1 MMIDYTTE
9 YARKVYKGDILAS
22 FLVKKQCERHLKDMK
37 ELEDYTFYPDK
48 ANKVIKFIEMLPDI
62 KTGERIRLADFQKFI
77 VGSLYGWRD
86 ELGNRRFSKAYI
98 SMARKNGKS
107 ILVAGIALY
116 EFLFG
121 RNPKLGRQIYC
132 TANAKDQAKIVW
144 TMVRKQLEKLRV
156 ASDAVKNISKITE
169 SKNEILNIR
178 DDSLIKPLSKDTSNL
193 DGFEPYLGILDEF
206 HESKDTKTMEVLESG
221 MIQQQN
227 PLTIIISTVGFYL
240 NGPMYKEYLY
250 VKKMLS
256 GAETN
261 DNYFAFVAEMD
272 SVLEVPDESKWIKA
286 NPLLAVDDLRD
297 LLMKNL
303 RKKYKEAVQKDD
315 LVGTFVKNFNLWQ
328 SAGEDSY
335 LKGSDWEACKTDLDF
350 SPRGREVY
358 IGLDLSRLDDL
369 TAIGS
374 IFPTENEKYYVDAHV
389 FVGTKGG
396 IQAKSERDKIDY
408 QTLVTTDYAT
418 LTNSESGIINYKQVV
433 AWIVDYIES
442 NNLVVKGIMYDPW
455 NSQAV
460 ITELEEY
467 DWPLIEVG
475 QAYRNLSEPLKQFR
489 LDVFEKKILHNGNPN
504 IEIAVNN
511 AVVKH
516 DNNGNIILDKKVNRN
531 KIDAIVA
538 ITTAFSQAMYHE
550 HNNDMEDYILS
561 DDFGF

>member
-1 MMIDYTTE
+1 MMIDHTTE

-37 ELEDYTFYPDK
+37 ELEGYTFYPDK

-144 TMVRKQLEKLRV
+144 TMVRKQLEKLRG
-156 ASDAVKNISKITE
+156 ASDAVKSISKITE

-256 GAETN
+256 GAESN

-272 SVLEVPDESKWIKA
+272 SVLEVPDETKWVKA
-286 NPLLAVDDLRD
+286 NPLLAVEGLHD

-335 LKGSDWEACKTDLDF
+335 LKGSDWEACKTELNF

-369 TAIGS
+369 TAIGFV
-374 IFPTENEKYYVDAHV
+374 FPTENEKFYVDAHV

-408 QTLVTTDYAT
+408 QSLVQTAYAT

-433 AWIVDYIES
+433 SWIVDYIKS

>member
-1 MMIDYTTE
+1 MIDYTTE

-37 ELEDYTFYPDK
+37 GLEGYTFDPDK

-86 ELGNRRFSKAYI
+86 ELGNRRFNKDYI

-144 TMVRKQLEKLRV
+144 TMVRKQLEKLRA
-156 ASDAVKNISKITE
+156 ASNAIKSISKITE
-169 SKNEILNIR
+169 SKNEILNVK

-272 SVLEVPDESKWIKA
+272 SVLEVPDETKWIKA
-286 NPLLAVDDLRD
+286 NPLLAVEELHD

-335 LKGSDWEACKTDLDF
+335 LKGSDWEACKTELEF

-369 TAIGS
+369 TALGFIY
-374 IFPTENEKYYVDAHV
+374 PTENEKFYVDAHV

-408 QTLVTTDYAT
+408 QSLVQTAYAT

-433 AWIVDYIES
+433 SWIVDYIES

-516 DNNGNIILDKKVNRN
+516 DNNGNIILDKKINRN

-561 DDFGF
+561 EDFGF

>member
-1 MMIDYTTE
+1 MIDYTTD

-22 FLVKKQCERHLKDMK
+22 NLVKKQCERHLKDLK
-37 ELEDYTFYPDK
+37 ELKGYTFDIAK

-62 KTGERIRLADFQKFI
+62 KTGEPIRLADFQKFI
-77 VGSLYGWRD
+77 IGSLYGWRD

-98 SMARKNGKS
+98 SMARKQGKS

-144 TMVRKQLEKLRV
+144 TMVRKQLEKLRN
-156 ASDAVKNISKITE
+156 ASDSVKSISKITE
-169 SKNEILNIR
+169 SKNEIINLR

-221 MIQQQN
+221 MVQQQN
-227 PLTIIISTVGFYL
+227 SLTIIISTAGFYL
-240 NGPMYKEYLY
+240 NGPMYKEYMY
-250 VKKMLS
+250 IKKLMY
-256 GAETN
+256 GGEKN
-261 DNYFAFVAEMD
+261 ENYFAFVAEMD
-272 SVLEVPDESKWIKA
+272 SVMEVTDETKWIKA
-286 NPLLAVDDLRD
+286 NPLLSVDSLND
-297 LLMKNL
+297 LLMRNL

-315 LVGTFVKNFNLWQ
+315 LVGTYVKNFNIWQ

-335 LKGSDWEACKTDLDF
+335 LKGSDWEACKVALDF
-350 SPRGREVY
+350 NPRGREVY

-369 TAIGS
+369 TAIGL
-374 IFPTENEKYYVDAHV
+374 IFPTENEKYYVDSHV
-389 FVGTKGG
+389 FVGAKGG
-396 IQAKSERDKIDY
+396 LQAKIERDKIDY
-408 QTLVTTDYAT
+408 HALEQSGIATITDSA
-418 LTNSESGIINYKQVV
+418 SGIINYKQVV
-433 AWIVDYIES
+433 SWLVNFIQS
-442 NNLVVKGIMYDPW
+442 NNLDVKGIMYDPW

-475 QAYRNLSEPLKQFR
+475 QGYRDLSEPLKQFR
-489 LDVFEKKILHNGNPN
+489 LDVFEKKIMHSGNPN

-511 AVVKH
+511 AVVKY
-516 DNNGNIILDKKVNRN
+516 DNNRNIILDKKINRN

-550 HNNDMEDYILS
+550 YENNMEEYIMS
-561 DDFGF
+561 DQFGF

>member
-1 MMIDYTTE
+1 MIDYTTE

-22 FLVKKQCERHLKDMK
+22 NLVKRQCERHLKDLK
-37 ELEDYTFYPDK
+37 ELEGYTFDIAK

-62 KTGERIRLADFQKFI
+62 KTGEPIRLADFQKFI

-98 SMARKNGKS
+98 SMARKQGKS

-144 TMVRKQLEKLRV
+144 TMVRKQLDKLRN
-156 ASDAVKNISKITE
+156 ASDAVKSISKITE
-169 SKNEILNIR
+169 SKNEIINLR

-221 MIQQQN
+221 MVQQQN
-227 PLTIIISTVGFYL
+227 PLTIIISTAGFYL
-240 NGPMYKEYLY
+240 NGPMYKEYMY
-250 VKKMLS
+250 VKKLLF

-272 SVLEVPDESKWIKA
+272 SVMEVTDESKWIKA
-286 NPLLAVDDLRD
+286 NPLLSVESLKE
-297 LLMKNL
+297 LLMRNL

-315 LVGTFVKNFNLWQ
+315 LVGTYVKNFNIWQ

-335 LKGSDWEACKTDLDF
+335 LKGSDWEACKVSLNF
-350 SPRGREVY
+350 NPRGREVY

-369 TAIGS
+369 TAIGL
-374 IFPTENEKYYVDAHV
+374 IFPTENEKYYVDSHV
-389 FVGTKGG
+389 FVGAKGG
-396 IQAKSERDKIDY
+396 LQAKIERDKIDY
-408 QTLVTTDYAT
+408 HALEQSGIATITDSA
-418 LTNSESGIINYKQVV
+418 SGIINYKQVV
-433 AWIVDYIES
+433 SWLVNFIQSS
-442 NNLVVKGIMYDPW
+442 NLDVKGIMYDPW

-475 QAYRNLSEPLKQFR
+475 QGYRDLSEPLKQFR
-489 LDVFEKKILHNGNPN
+489 LDVFEKKIMHSGNPN

-511 AVVKH
+511 AVVKY
-516 DNNGNIILDKKVNRN
+516 DNNSNIILDKKINRN

-550 HNNDMEDYILS
+550 YENNMEEYIMS
-561 DDFGF
+561 SDFGF